1 MSTPSSNANGT
12 NGRCPLARDQTAI
25 SSDGPI
31 VLFDGD
37 CDLCNASVNFI
48 MQRDRRGD
56 LRFASLESTAGLRL
70 LADYGL
76 SDSMP
81 DSVVLVD
88 RGRAFTR
95 SGAALR
101 IAKKLKWPW
110 PLLFGLVVIPR
121 FVRDFCYNRL
131 ARSRGRWA
139 GSLPACVRCDSQFR
153 ERFLDGE
160 PPPE

>member
-1 MSTPSSNANGT
+1 MPKPSSTRTESSTRGT
-12 NGRCPLARDQTAI
+12 HGRGKTAI

-37 CDLCNASVNFI
+37 CHLCNASVNFI
-48 MQRDRRGD
+48 IQRDRRAEF
-56 LRFASLESTAGLRL
+56 RYASLDSAAGLRL
-70 LADYGL
+70 LARYGL
-76 SDSMP
+76 SGSVP
-81 DSVVLVD
+81 DTVVLLD
-88 RGRAFTR
+88 GKQAFAR

-121 FVRDFCYNRL
+121 FARDFFYNWL
-131 ARSRGRWA
+131 ARNRRKWVGN
-139 GSLPACVRCDSQFR
+139 LPACVRRDFRFR